1 MRKILSIVASMAT
14 AFVYVMCSNN
24 GNIPIETNWEVEYIC
39 SDNKEMAPPA
49 DHQAT
54 LAFLGDSK
62 ISGTTGC
69 NRFFGEF
76 SVKGENLNFDNVG
89 STRMMCP
96 DMAFETAFIDAVAK
110 TCTFTI
116 NGDHLTLKDNSGNI
130 VALLKKIEPIALEN

>member
-14 AFVYVMCSNN
+14 AFMFVMCSNN
-24 GNIPIETNWEVEYIC
+24 GNIPIESNWEVEYIC
-39 SDNKEMAPPA
+39 SDNKEMSPPA

-96 DMAFETAFIDAVAK
+96 DMAFETAFIDAIAK
-110 TCTFTI
+110 TCSYTI
-116 NGDHLTLKDNSGNI
+116 KGENMTLMDNSGNI
-130 VALLKKIEPIALEN
+130 VALLKKIEPVALEN